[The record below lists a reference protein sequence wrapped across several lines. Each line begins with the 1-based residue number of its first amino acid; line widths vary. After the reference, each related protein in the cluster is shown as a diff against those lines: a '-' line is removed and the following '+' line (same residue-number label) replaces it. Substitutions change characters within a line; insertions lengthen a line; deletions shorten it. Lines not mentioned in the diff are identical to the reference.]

1 MFKKLVQLLLCG
13 TLVLGLSACQP
24 SQNQSTATAQI
35 TASIETQAQTSP
47 TQLAPSSAT
56 PSLVPTNEPEMP
68 TEAAQVLA
76 TPTTEPTSA
85 PSPTPFEPSIE
96 PLPDPILISEPLPEF
111 MQAPIDPPVR
121 FNLNDQ
127 TTYTNPALLPERSAE
142 TINLQ
147 TLPGLSLLQKI
158 GLGEVIDLAIAP
170 NNQFMAVATPINLVV
185 YDLPSLQQRYVAQ
198 VPAAIYNLNI
208 SDDSST
214 INLLV
219 NPDLIN
225 PSPVKA
231 TIRRYA
237 SQTGAFIDQ
246 TEQMVDLAQW
256 DPSEPTIG
264 NQSISTQRGGY
275 GAYSPNQA
283 FFAHLEPPPGLALG
297 LGVAIERV
305 IDQTTI
311 YTDEQSLYLRF
322 SPDSAYAAVFFE
334 QSIQLIDLNS
344 GSVQQLVIP
353 AYSYGNFSPDSSLY
367 ATSDGF
373 QLLDLN
379 QARLF
384 KTFPNK
390 PIDTMYRTYT
400 RPTFSP
406 DGQML
411 SNGENIWSV
420 NQEPA
425 LIRQQ
430 RLPFFG
436 DAALGMAIVHGAS
449 EWLLTSEKRFARNN
463 EPIELKLFK
472 ADQLYNSFTVTHTL
486 NGAYFSPDREQIG
499 FILNNNE
506 LHFYD
511 LASKSFVQSKI
522 FPYALQELS
531 FGINGDQIVVSF
543 EENPQNII
551 AALLNRNDLSIIRT
565 FGAID
570 QQFALTY
577 NNLDYK
583 AYRKKVAIQVIDAA
597 DLMIIPID
605 SRTNTAIV
613 YQISDGM
620 PKYAIKQGML
630 APDNQLYLSI
640 EGGQLQLWG
649 LKP

>member
-1 MFKKLVQLLLCG
+1 MFKRFVRLALCS
-13 TLVLGLSACQP
+13 TLMIGLIACQA
-24 SQNQSTATAQI
+24 SQNQPTATIQI
-35 TASIETQAQTSP
+35 TALIETQAQASP

-56 PSLVPTNEPEMP
+56 PSLVPTSEPEIP

-76 TPTTEPTSA
+76 TPTTEPTIA
-85 PSPTPFEPSIE
+85 PSPTPFEASIE

-111 MQAPIDPPVR
+111 MQAPIDPPIR

-127 TTYTNPALLPERSAE
+127 TTYAHPALLPERSAE
-142 TINLQ
+142 TINVQ
-147 TLPGLSLLQKI
+147 TLPSLSLLQKI

-170 NNQFMAVATPINLVV
+170 NSQFMAVATPINLVV

-198 VPAAIYNLNI
+198 VPATIYNLSI
-208 SDDSST
+208 SDDSAT

-237 SQTGAFIDQ
+237 SETGAFVDQ
-246 TEQMVDLAQW
+246 AEQMVDLAQW

-264 NQSISTQRGGY
+264 NQSIPTQRGGY

-283 FFAHLEPPPGLALG
+283 FFAHLEPPPGLAIG

-406 DGQML
+406 DGQII

-430 RLPFFG
+430 RLPFSG
-436 DAALGMAIVHGAS
+436 DVASGIAIVHGAS
-449 EWLLTSEKRFARNN
+449 EWLLTSEKRFTRNN
-463 EPIELKLFK
+463 EPLELKLFK
-472 ADQLYNSFTVTHTL
+472 AEQIYNSFTVTHTL
-486 NGAYFSPDREQIG
+486 NDAYFSPDGEQIG
-499 FILNNNE
+499 FIFNNNE

-511 LASKSFVQSKI
+511 LASKSFVQSKK
-522 FPYALQELS
+522 FPYALEELVFS
-531 FGINGDQIVVSF
+531 DNADQIVVSF
-543 EENPQNII
+543 KENPQKII
-551 AALLNRNDLSIIRT
+551 AALINRNDLSIIRT
-565 FGAID
+565 FGAIE
-570 QQFALTY
+570 QQFALDY
-577 NNLDYK
+577 NNLSYQV
-583 AYRKKVAIQVIDAA
+583 YQRNVPIQIIAAA

-605 SRTNTAIV
+605 AITNAAIV
-613 YQISDGM
+613 YQMSDGM

-630 APDNQLYLSI
+630 APDNRLYISI